1 MNGYVIYNN
10 VHCVLSLEIAVS
22 KTVRL
27 STVTAV
33 YNRCI
38 EYYFKRTYSSCK
50 CTLNLSRST
59 MNMELMLTLPT

>member
-1 MNGYVIYNN
+1 MNGYVIYIN

-22 KTVRL
+22 KTARL
-27 STVTAV
+27 CTVTGA

-38 EYYFKRTYSSCK
+38 EYFFKRTYSSCK

-59 MNMELMLTLPT
+59 MNLELMLTLPT